1 MCKIIRFMY
10 MTIPFHGFRYFLI
23 QKHLAVCPRCQKDWG
38 FIPDVEKSFA
48 MPVWIEKESS
58 LWPQIREKIERK
70 EQEPKSSDTGRS
82 TSRLHRWQWATVGL
96 SLIILVGVILVVK
109 RTKIQSPSGVE
120 TILARSN
127 PQVKIIHAEIQG
139 KKAKTF
145 VYQTSENLFIWFDE
159 IDQEE
164 D

>member
-10 MTIPFHGFRYFLI
+10 MTIPFHDFRDYLI
-23 QKHLAVCPRCQKDWG
+23 RKHLAVCPRCQKVWG
-38 FIPDVEKSFA
+38 YIPDIEKSFK

-70 EQEPKSSDTGRS
+70 EQGPNSADTRGS
-82 TSRLHRWQWATVGL
+82 TFLLRRWQWATVGL
-96 SLIILVGVILVVK
+96 SLIILVGVILVVERK
-109 RTKIQSPSGVE
+109 KIQGPSEVE
-120 TILARSN
+120 TILAHKN